1 MENILL
7 GLSQLANPAVFLM
20 LFLGVLLGLTV
31 GALPGLNDSITIAV
45 LIPVTFGM
53 PPHYAFA
60 LLVGIYVSSA
70 CGGSIPAVLLE
81 IPGTASAMVT
91 AEDGY
96 KLRLKGHGLQTLSI
110 CMTSSVF
117 GGLSSSLVL
126 LFGAPLLASFAL
138 KFGPPEYFMLGI
150 LGIATVIGMAGKN
163 CWKHYLSMGF
173 GLWLSFIGIST
184 STGMTRFTFGSMSL
198 MDGIPLVPR
207 MIGLFGILSVLK
219 IAEKVGS
226 DDGGWNS
233 SMVNA
238 AEKEVHGNTGDK
250 VAFPSLSMC
259 KRLLPTWLRASVI
272 GNFLGC
278 MPGAGMT
285 MAIYTA
291 YDVEKRVH
299 PEKEFGTGI
308 YEGVAAP
315 EAANN
320 AVVASSMVPLMS
332 LGIPGNSTAAL
343 FIGALTI
350 HGMVAGPTLF
360 DKNPDSAYLILVCF
374 LIGNIIMMPMSLLY
388 CKYLAA
394 PILKLNPKILSAG
407 ILALCMAGSFAYKN
421 NPFHVGVA
429 IAFGIVGYVFYKFS
443 IPTPPFILASI
454 LGSMIESNYINS
466 MVYTGSATVFLMR
479 PISLAL
485 VIISALFIIWPYVGP
500 LLKRKRIKA

>member
-7 GLSQLANPAVFLM
+7 GFSQLADPMVFLM
-20 LFLGVLLGLTV
+20 LFIGVILGLTV

-53 PPHYAFA
+53 PPQLAFA
-60 LLVGIYVSSA
+60 LLVGVYVSSA

-91 AEDGY
+91 AQDGY
-96 KLRLKGHGLQTLSI
+96 KLRQKGHGLQTLSV

-117 GGLSSSLVL
+117 GGLSSALVL
-126 LFGAPLLASFAL
+126 MFFAPLLASFAL
-138 KFGPPEYFMLGI
+138 KFGPPEYFMLGV

-163 CWKHYLSMGF
+163 SWKHYLSMGF
-173 GLWLSFIGIST
+173 GLWLSFIGVST
-184 STGMTRFTFGSMSL
+184 STGMTRFTFGQLSL

-226 DDGGWNS
+226 KSGDWTSD
-233 SMVNA
+233 MVDA
-238 AEKEVHGNTGDK
+238 AEKEMHKNVEDK
-250 VAFPSLSMC
+250 VSFPNLSMC
-259 KRLLPTWLRASVI
+259 RRLLPTWLRASAI
-272 GNFLGC
+272 GNLLGC

-291 YDVEKRVH
+291 YDVEKRIH

-320 AVVASSMVPLMS
+320 AVVASSMVPLLS

-360 DKNPDSAYLILVCF
+360 DKNPESAFLIIVCF
-374 LIGNIIMMPMSLLY
+374 LVGNIIMLPLALAY

-394 PILKLNPKILSAG
+394 PILKLNPKVLSAG

-429 IAFGIVGYVFYKFS
+429 IAFGIVGYLFYKFS
-443 IPTPPFILASI
+443 IPTAPFILASI
-454 LGSMIESNYINS
+454 LGSMMESNYINS
-466 MVYTGSATVFLMR
+466 MVYTGSASVFLTR

-485 VIISALFIIWPYVGP
+485 VIISVLFVIWPYVGP
-500 LLKRKRIKA
+500 LLRRRKQSV